1 MTQQSHSVRQLIRE
15 AFIRLMERKSY
26 MDITV
31 SDIVREAGVARVS
44 FYRNFNSINDIIDD
58 IADEIA
64 DELLHE
70 MIPVL
75 SGRNERKWRTFL
87 FRIFYH
93 FSETTFMLTLSN
105 LQNISLI
112 FARIN
117 TKIQMKQELIPS
129 GSLEE
134 KYAPF
139 GKFGLICNI
148 LKKWM
153 DDNRQETPEEMV
165 DYIMRFIL
173 LF

>member
-70 MIPVL
+70 MIPIL
-75 SGRNERKWRTFL
+75 SERTGMAYIPLPDFL
-87 FRIFYH
+87 
-93 FSETTFMLTLSN
+93 
-105 LQNISLI
+105 
-112 FARIN
+112 
-117 TKIQMKQELIPS
+117 
-129 GSLEE
+129 
-134 KYAPF
+134 PF
-139 GKFGLICNI
+139 L
-148 LKKWM
+148 
-153 DDNRQETPEEMV
+153 
-165 DYIMRFIL
+165 
-173 LF
+173 